1 MKRQYYG
8 YTREYF
14 NSITFHYISMY
25 IVIVNAK
32 LKIIGINTGITQV

>member
-1 MKRQYYG
+1 MDIHVG
-8 YTREYF
+8 TS
-14 NSITFHYISMY
+14 NSIIFHYISMY